1 MKLFRGNK
9 TAYIWFILILG
20 VTVQSILPY
29 ASTKIAGTFINKILH
44 VGCFFLLAFLPTY
57 DFVNRSQGIYVG
69 LSMAILGYV
78 LQYLHNYI
86 PGRHYLATDM
96 IANNIGVA
104 LGLITGLIARFFKRI
119 NRAK

>member
-1 MKLFRGNK
+1 MNLFRGK
-9 TAYIWFILILG
+9 MTSYVWFILIVG

-44 VGCFFLLAFLPTY
+44 VGCFFILAFLPAY
-57 DFVNRSQGIYVG
+57 DFMNRSQGIYVA
-69 LSMAILGYV
+69 LSMAILGYA

-86 PGRHYLATDM
+86 PGRHYFAVDM

-104 LGLITGLIARFFKRI
+104 LGLVTGLIARFFRRI
-119 NRAK
+119 HRAH